1 MTERMTEVAD
11 AQTDLRAAIQGK
23 NLRAAT
29 VVAELA
35 GGSSARVLVV
45 DDAFG
50 ILAALER
57 ASTPEWMLD
66 DLLGAI
72 TTDGA
77 EVARLRRLVADG
89 APTEVRIEPGRC
101 GPEGLLARL
110 APVDLNA
117 DGRPS
122 HLVCTLAPYPGDLP
136 ASAEDELAGGL
147 DPLTGLLNR
156 AQLLRR
162 LESAFARATNDNPVA
177 VLFADVDHFKLVNDS
192 LGHEAGD
199 AVLLEVA
206 ARLRA
211 CTRPEDTVA
220 RLGGDEFVLVLEGT
234 SAREASDVALRSIQ
248 AISSPIALGRREL
261 SLTASIG
268 LAVSGPEAASADQL
282 LRNADTALYEAKG
295 AGRARAQAFN
305 SDIHRRV
312 LRRIELES
320 EMRRALR
327 EDEFALHYQPQVDLI
342 SGRIVGVEA
351 LLRWAHPTLGS
362 VPPSEFVPI
371 AEDTG
376 LILALGRWVLREAL
390 DQLAAWSRGRECRGL
405 GTVTI
410 NVSPVQLGDSN
421 FVDDVRCAL
430 RDSGVEPSAVCLEL
444 TESSLMQGPSRTI
457 DVLADLQ
464 SLGVY
469 LAIDDFGTGHS
480 SLARLRDLPVEI
492 VKIDRSFVDGLG
504 RDPHDSAIVASIM
517 SLAFAMGL
525 HAIAEGVEQPAQAK
539 ALTRLGCTTAQGY
552 LFSPAQPPSAIPAL
566 CATRLW
572 RPTSARPSAE
582 AEPARSPTVHGRR
595 GRRRFIDEFLDHMG
609 VHMYTVEGRAR

>member
-1 MTERMTEVAD
+1 VAD
-11 AQTDLRAAIQGK
+11 AQTDLRAAKK
-23 NLRAAT
+23 NQAPHAAT
-29 VVAELA
+29 IVAELG

-45 DDAFG
+45 DDALG
-50 ILAALER
+50 VLAGLEPDR
-57 ASTPEWMLD
+57 VPEWTLD
-66 DLLGAI
+66 ELLGAI
-72 TTDGA
+72 ATDGT

-89 APTEVRIEPGRC
+89 TPTDLRIEPGRW
-101 GPEGLLARL
+101 GPHGLLARL
-110 APVDLNA
+110 APADLSG
-117 DGRPS
+117 DGHPG
-122 HLVCTLAPYPGDLP
+122 HVVCTLSVCPSDPP
-136 ASAEDELAGGL
+136 ACAEGAFADGL

-177 VLFADVDHFKLVNDS
+177 VLFVDVDHFKLVNDS

-234 SAREASDVALRSIQ
+234 SAREASDVALRGIQ
-248 AISSPIALGRREL
+248 AISAPIALGRREL

-268 LAVSGPEAASADQL
+268 LAVSGPEADSADQL

-295 AGRARAQAFN
+295 AGRARVQAFD

-320 EMRRALR
+320 EIRRALR
-327 EDEFALHYQPQVDLI
+327 VGEFALHYQPQVDLI

-362 VPPSEFVPI
+362 IPPCEFVPI
-371 AEDTG
+371 AEETG
-376 LILALGRWVLREAL
+376 LILPLGRWVLREAL
-390 DQLAAWSRGRECRGL
+390 DQLAAWSADRQCRGL

-421 FVDDVRCAL
+421 FVEDVRCAL
-430 RDSGVEPSAVCLEL
+430 RDTGVEPSAVCLEL
-444 TESSLMQGPSRTI
+444 TESSLMQGPGTTI
-457 DVLADLQ
+457 DVLAELQ

-525 HAIAEGVEQPAQAK
+525 HAIAEGVEQPAQAR

-552 LFSPAQPPSAIPAL
+552 LFAPAQPPSAISAL
-566 CATRLW
+566 CGTRLW
-572 RPTSARPSAE
+572 RPITARMPRG
-582 AEPARSPTVHGRR
+582 AEPARSSTVNGRK